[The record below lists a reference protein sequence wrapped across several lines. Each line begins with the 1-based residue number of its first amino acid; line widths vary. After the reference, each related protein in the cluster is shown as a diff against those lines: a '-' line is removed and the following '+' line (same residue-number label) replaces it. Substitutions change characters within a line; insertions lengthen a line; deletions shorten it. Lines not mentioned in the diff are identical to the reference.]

1 MSKEKKEEVKEE
13 IKEQVETQPEEKAT
27 DSAETTNQEEQTP
40 EEEVLSELEKAELA
54 ATEAK
59 DKYLRL
65 YSEFENFRRR
75 TAKEK
80 NDLISTAGRSV
91 IENLLPIM
99 DDFDRALQSANDEK
113 ATLESVK
120 EGLDLIQ
127 QKFSKTLQAKGL
139 KKMEIKKGDKFD
151 DEFHEAITQIPAEK
165 KLEGKIVDVVEPGYF
180 LGETVIRFAKVV
192 TGAKQQ

>member
-1 MSKEKKEEVKEE
+1 MSKNKTKNQEEKEEVLTEEQQEVSAETPQEEVKEE
-13 IKEQVETQPEEKAT
+13 I
-27 DSAETTNQEEQTP
+27 
-40 EEEVLSELEKAELA
+40 SELEKAQMEA
-54 ATEAK
+54 SDAK

-91 IENLLPIM
+91 IENLLPVL
-99 DDFDRALQSANDEK
+99 DDMERAMKSALDEK

-127 QKFSKTLQAKGL
+127 QKFQKTLESKGL
-139 KKMEIKKGDKFD
+139 KKMDINQGDKFD
-151 DEFHEAITQIPAEK
+151 DEFHEAITQIPCDK
-165 KLEGKIVDVVEPGYF
+165 DLEGKIVDVVEAGYF

-192 TGAKQQ
+192 TGAKQ

>member
-1 MSKEKKEEVKEE
+1 MSKTKKEETK
-13 IKEQVETQPEEKAT
+13 
-27 DSAETTNQEEQTP
+27 
-40 EEEVLSELEKAELA
+40 EEVLEEKDQVVEEQEGESNGPTEQEEEQEEISDLETAQLE
-54 ATEAK
+54 ATKAK

-91 IENLLPIM
+91 IESLLPVL
-99 DDFDRALQSANDEK
+99 DDFDRAKLSAEDEK
-113 ATLESVK
+113 ASLESVR

-127 QKFSKTLQAKGL
+127 QKMNNLLGAKGL
-139 KKMEIKKGDKFD
+139 KKMEIKQGDKFD
-151 DEFHEAITQIPAEK
+151 DEFHEAITQIPADK

-192 TGAKQQ
+192 TGAKQ